1 MVANKDERRLQVI
14 DVLNK
19 ARSMEIMAISQYMNQ
34 HYALDDQDFGQLAG
48 NIKRIAI
55 DEMRHAEMFAERIKD
70 LSGEPTIRPSADVTR
85 GQDVREIFPFDATL
99 EDDTID
105 VYNSFLQVCRDCGDS
120 ISAKLFE
127 DIIAEEQAHYLY
139 FDGTGMH
146 INTLGDYYL
155 AKIAGTSSSIGESL
169 SGFVAQK

>member
-1 MVANKDERRLQVI
+1 MVANKDERRQQVI
-14 DVLNK
+14 DVLNR

-34 HYALDDQDFGQLAG
+34 HYALDDQDFGSLAG

-70 LSGEPTIRPSADVTR
+70 LSGEPTIKPAGDVTR
-85 GQDVREIFPFDATL
+85 GQDVREVFPFDASL
-99 EDDTID
+99 EDNTIEA
-105 VYNSFLQVCRDCGDS
+105 YNKFLQICRDCGDS
-120 ISAKLFE
+120 VSSKIFE
-127 DIIAEEQAHYLY
+127 TIINEEQEHYLY
-139 FDGTGMH
+139 FDDTGMH

-155 AKIAGTSSSIGESL
+155 AKVAGTSSSIGETL